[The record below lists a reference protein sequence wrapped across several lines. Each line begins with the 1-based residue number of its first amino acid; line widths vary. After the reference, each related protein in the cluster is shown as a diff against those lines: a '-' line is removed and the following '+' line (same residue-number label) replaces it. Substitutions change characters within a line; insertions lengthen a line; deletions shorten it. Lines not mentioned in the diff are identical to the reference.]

1 MLKKIKIAGFRSIEQ
16 QEVDLAPFTVVYG
29 PTASGKSSLLYS
41 LVVLKNFIAN
51 PNQQSDG
58 FFSLGFINLG
68 GFDACV
74 FNHDPDGKIQISFT
88 IEEGEYGLILQKNN
102 GEVCLKS
109 SLGID
114 MRAKINIPY
123 ALNKSFTFQWKEKE
137 EEYTINWNGIASSV
151 APKQPTASAQ
161 QRASELATQLNRIPE
176 ALRKIDIAPHKRGF
190 FKPFY
195 TPTTISPLPTTEDE
209 VASII
214 INDPNLPPR
223 ISLDM
228 EKILERDF
236 RLHTPPGTATVY
248 FQTTDKKSRVPGY
261 LVNDGF
267 GVNQIVYMLAKI
279 HRPDIKTILIEE
291 PEVHLH
297 PKMIRSLVKILCEIV
312 KDEKKQIILT
322 THSEVFVSSLLT
334 AVVEEIISLEDL
346 KCYLALK
353 ENKATIFKPQKVQK
367 NGQIEGGL
375 SSFMEGELED
385 LKTMLGLKSE

>member
-1 MLKKIKIAGFRSIEQ
+1 MLKNIKINGFRSIKK
-16 QEVDLAPFTVVYG
+16 QEVDLAPFTVIYG
-29 PTASGKSSLLYS
+29 PTASEKSSLLYS
-41 LVVLKNFIAN
+41 FLVLKNFIAN

-74 FNHDPDGKIQISFT
+74 FNHEQDKAFEVSFSY
-88 IEEGEYGLILQKNN
+88 EDGEYGLSFQKNT
-102 GEVCLKS
+102 GELYLKS

-123 ALNKSFTFQWKEKE
+123 ALNQSFTFQRKEKE
-137 EEYTINWNGIASSV
+137 EEYTINWNGITSTVSLI
-151 APKQPTASAQ
+151 QPTADTQ
-161 QRASELATQLNRIPE
+161 QRASELTTQLNRIPE
-176 ALRKIDIAPHKRGF
+176 TLKKIDVAPHKRGF

-195 TPTTISPLPTTEDE
+195 TPATISPLPTTEDE

-214 INDPNLPPR
+214 INDLNLSPR
-223 ISLDM
+223 ISVDM

-236 RLHTPPGTATVY
+236 RLHTPPGTSTVY
-248 FQTTDKKSRVPGY
+248 FQTTDKRSRVPGY

-267 GVNQIVYMLAKI
+267 EVNQIVYILAKI
-279 HRPDIKTILIEE
+279 HRPDIKTVLIEE

-297 PKMIRSLVKILCEIV
+297 PQMIRSLVRVLCDII
-312 KDEKKQIILT
+312 KDEGKQIILT
-322 THSEVFVSSLLT
+322 THSEVFVSSLLA
-334 AVVEEIISLEDL
+334 AVAEKIISLEDIQ
-346 KCYLALK
+346 CYLALK
-353 ENKATIFKPQKVQK
+353 ENKTTIFKPQKVQE

-385 LKTMLGLKSE
+385 LKIMLGLKK

>member
-1 MLKKIKIAGFRSIEQ
+1 MLKNIKINGFRSIKK
-16 QEVDLAPFTVVYG
+16 QEVDLAPFTVIYG

-41 LVVLKNFIAN
+41 LLVLKNFIAN

-74 FNHDPDGKIQISFT
+74 FNHEQDKAIEVSFSY
-88 IEEGEYGLILQKNN
+88 EDGEYGLSFQKNT
-102 GEVCLKS
+102 GELYLKA

-123 ALNKSFTFQWKEKE
+123 ALNQSFTFQRKEKE
-137 EEYTINWNGIASSV
+137 EEYTINWNGITSTVS
-151 APKQPTASAQ
+151 PIQPTADTQ
-161 QRASELATQLNRIPE
+161 QRASELTTQLNRIPE
-176 ALRKIDIAPHKRGF
+176 TLKKIDVAPHKRGF

-195 TPTTISPLPTTEDE
+195 TPATISPLPTTEDE

-214 INDPNLPPR
+214 INDLNLSPR
-223 ISLDM
+223 ISVDM

-236 RLHTPPGTATVY
+236 RLHTPPGTSTVY
-248 FQTTDKKSRVPGY
+248 FQTTDKRSRVPGY

-267 GVNQIVYMLAKI
+267 GVNQIVYILAKI
-279 HRPDIKTILIEE
+279 HRPDIKTVLIEE

-297 PKMIRSLVKILCEIV
+297 PQMIRSLVRVLCDII
-312 KDEKKQIILT
+312 KDEGKQIILT
-322 THSEVFVSSLLT
+322 THSEVFVSSLLA
-334 AVVEEIISLEDL
+334 AVAEKIISLEDIQ
-346 KCYLALK
+346 CYLALK
-353 ENKATIFKPQKVQK
+353 ENKATIFKPQKVQE

-385 LKTMLGLKSE
+385 LKIMLGLKK

>member
-1 MLKKIKIAGFRSIEQ
+1 MLKNIKINGFRSIKK
-16 QEVDLAPFTVVYG
+16 QEVDLAPFTVIYV

-41 LVVLKNFIAN
+41 LLVLKNFIAN

-74 FNHDPDGKIQISFT
+74 FNHEQDKAIEVSFSY
-88 IEEGEYGLILQKNN
+88 EDGEYGLSFQKNT
-102 GEVCLKS
+102 GELYLKS

-123 ALNKSFTFQWKEKE
+123 ALNQSFTFQRKEKE
-137 EEYTINWNGIASSV
+137 EEYTINWNGITSTVS
-151 APKQPTASAQ
+151 PIQPTADTQ
-161 QRASELATQLNRIPE
+161 QRASELTTQLNRIPE
-176 ALRKIDIAPHKRGF
+176 TLKKIDVAPHKRGF

-195 TPTTISPLPTTEDE
+195 TPATISPLPTTEDE

-214 INDPNLPPR
+214 INDLNLSPR
-223 ISLDM
+223 ISVDM

-236 RLHTPPGTATVY
+236 RLHTPPGTSTVY
-248 FQTTDKKSRVPGY
+248 FQTTDKRSRVPGY

-267 GVNQIVYMLAKI
+267 GVNQIVYILAKI
-279 HRPDIKTILIEE
+279 HRPDIKTVLIEE

-297 PKMIRSLVKILCEIV
+297 PQMIRSLVRVLCDII
-312 KDEKKQIILT
+312 KDEGKQIILT
-322 THSEVFVSSLLT
+322 THSEVFVSSLLA
-334 AVVEEIISLEDL
+334 AVAEKIISLEDIQ
-346 KCYLALK
+346 CYLALK
-353 ENKATIFKPQKVQK
+353 ENKATIFKPQKVQE

-385 LKTMLGLKSE
+385 LKIMLGLKK